1 MSLSMTRAQREAFLA
16 GLHVGVLA
24 IPDPGRGPLAAPIW
38 YGYEPG
44 GEIFVITGATS
55 RKGKLLRPGVRVSLA
70 AQSEAA
76 PYQYVSVEGP
86 VSSVEPARDRE
97 QVRAL
102 ARRYLG
108 ETGGDAYTAATWRS
122 YAEDPNVLVRIRPE
136 RWLTVDYTSEIGRAS
151 CRERVY
157 VLV

>member
-1 MSLSMTRAQREAFLA
+1 MALAMNKTQREQFLA

-24 IPDPGRGPLAAPIW
+24 IPDPGRGPLNAPIW

-44 GEIFVITGATS
+44 GEIWVITGEQS
-55 RKGKLLRPGVRVSLA
+55 RKGKLLRPGVRVSLV

-86 VSSVEPARDRE
+86 VSSVEPARDPE

-108 ETGGDAYTAATWRS
+108 VAGGDAYTAATARS
-122 YAEDPNVLVRIRPE
+122 YEEDPNVLVRIRPE
-136 RWLTVDYTSEIGRAS
+136 RWLTVDYTSIWAALS
-151 CRERVY
+151 PKS
-157 VLV
+157 